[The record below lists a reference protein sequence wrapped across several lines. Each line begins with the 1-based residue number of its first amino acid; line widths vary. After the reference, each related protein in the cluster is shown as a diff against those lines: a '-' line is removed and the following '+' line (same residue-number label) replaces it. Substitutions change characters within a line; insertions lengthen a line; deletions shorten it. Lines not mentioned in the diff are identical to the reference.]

1 MHEISLVR
9 TIFRT
14 LEEQFPPEE
23 LLRIA
28 SIQLKIGPLANVDAI
43 LLKNAFDAV
52 VEQEEAR
59 FSATKLL
66 INEIPILIE
75 CTACGHSSRVENYR
89 FVCAHCGQ
97 PSANVVQGNEL
108 LIEQVELLDSGD

>member
-14 LEEQFPPEE
+14 LEEQFQPEE
-23 LLRIA
+23 LARIE
-28 SIQLKIGPLANVDAI
+28 SIQLKVGPLANVDAI

-52 VEQEEAR
+52 VEQEETR
-59 FSATKLL
+59 FSATQLMV
-66 INEIPILIE
+66 NEIPILIE
-75 CTACGHSSRVENYR
+75 CTACGQTSTVENYR
-89 FVCAHCGQ
+89 FVCAQCGL

-108 LIEQVELLDSGD
+108 LIERVSLR

>member
-14 LEEQFPPEE
+14 LEEQFPPED
-23 LLRIA
+23 LSRIE

-52 VEQEEAR
+52 VEQEETR
-59 FSATKLL
+59 FSTTQLVVH
-66 INEIPILIE
+66 EIPILIE
-75 CTACGHSSRVENYR
+75 CTACGQTSTVENYH
-89 FVCAHCGQ
+89 FVCAHCGL
-97 PSANVVQGNEL
+97 PGANVVQGNEL
-108 LIEQVELLDSGD
+108 LIERVTLHDA